1 LSIELGSPAESVLT
15 RVRRGIALFWIQN
28 ILEEMQMPRGL
39 STIPFAPNI
48 RKTAAPRGT
57 CWRRFAAAL
66 FAFSVGAASGA
77 EGWQPQKH
85 VEIVVGSAPGGINDR
100 TARVIEKIIS
110 EKKLLDTTLTVV
122 NRPGGGGNIAS
133 SYVHQRAG
141 DPHYLLVA
149 TTALGAAH
157 IVGSSRIGHVD
168 FTPIALLLDDYLV
181 FVVNASGD
189 IKSGRDLAERIHK
202 APKSVTTGFANSIGN
217 HNHIAAGMLLKA
229 MGGNARDLKVV
240 VFKGSA
246 EAIAALLGNH
256 IDVIPTAAGNAA
268 PHIQSGKMRGLG
280 VTSEKRLYGSLAS
293 IPTWKEQGI
302 DLVSAGWRAIFAP
315 GGLSMAQI
323 AYWEGIFRKVT
334 EAPEWKAYLEKNYSS
349 DEFRTGTG
357 LRSYLDRDYAA
368 AKAVLSELGLT
379 K

>member
-1 LSIELGSPAESVLT
+1 MAHRP
-15 RVRRGIALFWIQN
+15 
-28 ILEEMQMPRGL
+28 PK
-39 STIPFAPNI
+39 IPIVSNI
-48 RKTAAPRGT
+48 RHAVPRRSKYRG
-57 CWRRFAAAL
+57 RFAATL
-66 FAFSVGAASGA
+66 LAFSIGVASGA

-110 EKKLLDTTLTVV
+110 EKKLIDTTLTVV
-122 NRPGGGGNIAS
+122 NRPGGGGNLAS

-157 IVGSSRIGHVD
+157 IVGSSKIGHAD

-189 IKSGRDLAERIHK
+189 IKSGRDLAERMHK
-202 APKSVTTGFANSIGN
+202 APKSIVTGFANSIGN

-240 VFKGSA
+240 VFKGSS
-246 EAIAALLGNH
+246 EAIAALLGSH

-268 PHIQSGKMRGLG
+268 PHIQSGKMRGLA
-280 VTSEKRLYGSLAS
+280 VTAEKRLYGALAS

-302 DLVSAGWRAIFAP
+302 DLVSAGWRAMFAP
-315 GGLSMAQI
+315 GGLSAAQI
-323 AYWEGIFRKVT
+323 AYWEGTFRKVT

-349 DEFRTGTG
+349 DEYRTGAG

-368 AKAVLSELGLT
+368 AKAVLSDLGLT